1 MLEVKMRKSAKYAIF
16 LFLLAG
22 LFSSSLNA
30 NEELYK
36 LIRTYRK
43 AHEYEIIREFTDL
56 LSIPNVSSDQENIR
70 KNAAFIQDMMTKRGI
85 DTRIMETAGNPV
97 VFGELEVP
105 SAARTILIYIHY
117 DGQPVDSSK
126 WTDTHPFVPALRP
139 GKLMAGTHEPEPI
152 PFPDKGKPYE
162 ENWRIYARGSSD
174 DRAPIIAY
182 MAALDALKAAG
193 IPLKNNLKFIL
204 EGEEEAGSTNL
215 RPFLEKHHDMLSCDV
230 LLMCDGPAYYSGD
243 PTLFFGVRGITSL
256 EITVYGPNT
265 SVHSGHYGN
274 WIPNPGIRLAHLL
287 ASMRDPDGNVKIQG
301 WYDSCSP
308 MSDSE
313 MEAIQAIPSFEQ
325 QIMVNYGFAQPE
337 SKWESLMM
345 AIQYPGLNVNGLT
358 CGWTGAQQRT
368 IIPPKATAGLDIRLV
383 KGNDP
388 DHMVGLVVDHIRQQG
403 YHVVKQDPDAETRMK
418 YPLIARV
425 LHKESG
431 YKASRTPMDHPI
443 SQAVITALSENSEKT
458 PVLLPSLGGSLPI
471 YLFSDLLKVPVI
483 GVSIANHD
491 NNQHQPDENIRIGHL
506 WTGIETYAALMT
518 MSGK

>member
-1 MLEVKMRKSAKYAIF
+1 MRKSAKFVIF
-16 LFLLAG
+16 LLLSAG
-22 LFSSSLNA
+22 LFAGSLDA
-30 NEELYK
+30 DEGLFQV
-36 LIRTYRK
+36 IRTYRK
-43 AHEYEIIREFTDL
+43 AHEHQIIREFTEL

-70 KNAAFIQDMMTKRGI
+70 KNAMFIRDMMIKRGI

-97 VFGELEVP
+97 VFGELRVP
-105 SAARTILIYIHY
+105 DASRTILIYIHY
-117 DGQPVDSSK
+117 DGQPVDPPK

-139 GKLMAGTHEPEPI
+139 GKLQAGTHEPRPI
-152 PFPDKGKPYE
+152 LFPDQGEPYGE
-162 ENWRIYARGSSD
+162 DWRIYARGSSD
-174 DRAPIIAY
+174 DRAPIIGY

-193 IPLKNNLKFIL
+193 IPLSNNLKFIL

-215 RPFLEKHHDMLSCDV
+215 RPFLEKHRDLLNGDV
-230 LLMCDGPAYYSGD
+230 LLMCDGPAYHSGD

-287 ASMRDPDGNVKIQG
+287 ASMRDPDGHVKIKG
-301 WYDSCSP
+301 WYDSCIP
-308 MSDSE
+308 MSESE
-313 MEAIQAIPSFEQ
+313 LEAIQAIPSFEQ
-325 QIMVNYGFAQPE
+325 QIMANYGFARPE

-345 AIQYPGLNVNGLT
+345 AIQYPGLNLNGLA
-358 CGWTGAQQRT
+358 CGWTGDQQRT
-368 IIPPKATAGLDIRLV
+368 IIPPTATAGLDIRLV
-383 KGNDP
+383 EGNDP
-388 DHMVGLVVDHIRQQG
+388 EHMVGLVVDHIRHQG
-403 YHVVKQDPDAETRMK
+403 YHVVKDEPDAETRLR

-431 YKASRTPMDHPI
+431 YRASRTPLDHPI
-443 SQAVITALSENSEKT
+443 SRAVIKALSEHSERA

-518 MSGK
+518 MRGN